1 MRFRFNGRPQKLHS
15 RFPSWNYHVHPAKNS
30 KTLTRFYSYLNTS
43 TDWENKFQTAWSRQR
58 PTTIHKFLPSSSYNH
73 RNNLPIFESFQRR
86 DLAQETQI
94 PFQFFP
100 PFVRSK
106 AMSFAYGK
114 VFFSSRK
121 KSSYAKMLPDWAVGQ
136 RFSKFSDLEFEPR
149 FLLFKLENNP
159 VAICNR
165 NRPRLRSF
173 NVTFVIPCSLIHF
186 VNCLGEKFSNKTCPR
201 CTARENAPSGSFR
214 IKY

>member
-15 RFPSWNYHVHPAKNS
+15 RFPSWNYYVHPAKNS

-58 PTTIHKFLPSSSYNH
+58 LTTIYKFLPSSSYND

-94 PFQFFP
+94 PFRFFP

-114 VFFSSRK
+114 VFFFHLARSQATRKCYLIKQLANDSRN
-121 KSSYAKMLPDWAVGQ
+121 SQ
-136 RFSKFSDLEFEPR
+136 
-149 FLLFKLENNP
+149 
-159 VAICNR
+159 
-165 NRPRLRSF
+165 
-173 NVTFVIPCSLIHF
+173 SLNLSIDF
-186 VNCLGEKFSNKTCPR
+186 FFWSLKTIR
-201 CTARENAPSGSFR
+201 
-214 IKY
+214 